1 MHFNLAVIL
10 EKKLQK
16 VIIVQCFK
24 LVVNTEQFTSTVTMK
39 SVTVNRE

>member
-16 VIIVQCFK
+16 VIIVHCFK
-24 LVVNTEQFTSTVTMK
+24 WVVTSTVTMK